1 MDGAVESDKPVPE
14 RPETG
19 RVAALARLLH
29 RDCTR
34 LLELYNERE
43 SFPAPPVASGE
54 RLVSL
59 SGCADAQSAVER
71 VGHVHS
77 ALRGCLELL
86 DCLMRRE
93 LEEMGEELQG
103 EYESLRR
110 TVQDRLA
117 HLLHSTAALLEDT
130 AGDCQPDPDVQC
142 SEGQDE
148 VEGSG
153 SFAAKLWTYRV
164 LLELIHWTESAC
176 LTLHTLHTETQQQ
189 QQQQIL

>member
-1 MDGAVESDKPVPE
+1 M
-14 RPETG
+14 
-19 RVAALARLLH
+19 
-29 RDCTR
+29 
-34 LLELYNERE
+34 
-43 SFPAPPVASGE
+43 
-54 RLVSL
+54 SL

-142 SEGQDE
+142 SEVHRKQQTH
-148 VEGSG
+148 SR
-153 SFAAKLWTYRV
+153 A
-164 LLELIHWTESAC
+164 
-176 LTLHTLHTETQQQ
+176 LHTECCTCFYLFKFTHRVQCR
-189 QQQQIL
+189 LTLVCCSD